1 MALRRSVQPFLR
13 FHLQLVHNQIP
24 QAAGFYSTKTGGQQE
39 QPTVA
44 QPQEQQPTATDSTAT
59 TVAAPRPKVEE
70 EWSEVIDEKSGQPY
84 YWNQKTGE
92 TTELGE
98 ARPKTRFRD
107 QEWEQAA
114 GSGPFQE
121 GWREPPGRDH
131 TYFYSVVGVGIGVA
145 AGWFTQYLH

>member
-84 YWNQKTGE
+84 YWNQKTGVCKA
-92 TTELGE
+92 TRRKPPPHTHMLKNLKPLHHQDAGMCCELP
-98 ARPKTRFRD
+98 RHPTSSTLQPLFCLPI
-107 QEWEQAA
+107 Q
-114 GSGPFQE
+114 
-121 GWREPPGRDH
+121 
-131 TYFYSVVGVGIGVA
+131 
-145 AGWFTQYLH
+145 